1 MERMNKM
8 NERVPMKGRI
18 GYALGG
24 AAQTTTVMVIAVMLT
39 FYYTDVLG
47 INIAKVAAHNDAQQV
62 S

>member
-39 FYYTDVLG
+39 FTTLTYWAL
-47 INIAKVAAHNDAQQV
+47 ILRRLR